1 MTQHGLPQNPAPDS
15 QVYLYPYPSLPK
27 VLEDGCF
34 MASITTVSWIDSVA
48 IQKCVWSMI
57 HLFSFWFKFS
67 LLLVSFHYHLVQ
79 VSSNLKT
86 NKTSTILHASSIY
99 HCMFFLFLC
108 GLLESPPFRFDTF
121 CCPSNL
127 PTDTTWLLSYKSTET
142 AYPKAVND
150 FLTIKASRQLVLS
163 YLTSL
168 RYLTS
173 LSAFLFW
180 DPLL

>member
-1 MTQHGLPQNPAPDS
+1 MDSLRTLPPTHKFICTHI
-15 QVYLYPYPSLPK
+15 LPSLRSWRM
-27 VLEDGCF
+27 V
-34 MASITTVSWIDSVA
+34 ASWPVSPRCPELTPLPSRNVFDQWFICSP
-48 IQKCVWSMI
+48 SGSSSP
-57 HLFSFWFKFS
+57 SFW
-67 LLLVSFHYHLVQ
+67 FHYHLVQ
-79 VSSNLKT
+79 VSNLKT

-121 CCPSNL
+121 CYPSNL

-150 FLTIKASRQLVLS
+150 FLTVKASRQLVLS

>member
-15 QVYLYPYPSLPK
+15 QVHLYPYPSLPK

-79 VSSNLKT
+79 VSNLKT

-121 CCPSNL
+121 CYPSNL

-150 FLTIKASRQLVLS
+150 FLTVKASRQLVLS